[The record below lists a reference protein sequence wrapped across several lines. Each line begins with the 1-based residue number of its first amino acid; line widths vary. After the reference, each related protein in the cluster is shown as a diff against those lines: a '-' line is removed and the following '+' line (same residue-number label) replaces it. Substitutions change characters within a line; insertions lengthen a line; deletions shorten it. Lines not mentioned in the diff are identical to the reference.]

1 MNTPLLAL
9 LINFPNIKVIEKKV
23 TVIGSSEFYNV
34 AQVEEGLVL
43 FGSIIVDW
51 GGKSKKY
58 INNLLYL
65 I

>member
-1 MNTPLLAL
+1 L
-9 LINFPNIKVIEKKV
+9 KKKV

-51 GGKSKKY
+51 DGKSKKISIICY
-58 INNLLYL
+58 I
-65 I
+65 